1 MFKLGNTATWAT
13 LALASLVFVAACGDT
28 DSAPIASE
36 NNPRQENNKPVEAP
50 ENSKLMHVTPCQSG
64 ESVCVVSL
72 SVGATTELNVKLVD
86 SDNKPVKDAAV
97 QFELVASS
105 TPAGIQRSS
114 ANSFTNSE
122 GIATI
127 SLKADEDP
135 NTAVGIS
142 DIIVSVKNPD
152 IKKLRFTVSVNAKDS
167 ANYQI
172 NPTHAGTALFSK
184 VDALLFE
191 GDYTCDQLA
200 DHLALSGR
208 LPTALNNR
216 RGSVDGDRTILPIV
230 FPSQPNGS
238 KYTVIVK
245 GYSELNENVEV
256 VFGCTDN
263 NPAIENGISVVV
275 DVALF
280 DHIPNLKGVFN
291 VSHSF
296 DLRDTLPENIRRIV
310 DIIGRV
316 ATDPGSFI
324 VGCNAGSAGCPPGG
338 SEGIINILADFLP
351 DGTFSQTINDI
362 LGNNLVRGIVR
373 DSINTLFE
381 QWINSD
387 SVPAWATNS
396 VQLTKDIYETLG
408 NFRVQGKIFFDQA
421 PVAAVED
428 GAAIGVIPTD
438 SGRQLWN
445 TVIFKWSRGC
455 ASQGSSCGDIPFTAS
470 QIGVSGSAIEGRFDG
485 MVFNSDKLRI
495 NEHTL
500 SLNYGLLLMA
510 VIEKVVLPA
519 IFGPNVDSVDA
530 MLDNFIKCDKLLKP
544 DNSLYNTAKSMCTM
558 LLAQASSSLRDYVG
572 TNLVYDGNE
581 RFLISTPIDSPC
593 KLHQPTNYVGNTWQ
607 GSPLPYIQTLGE
619 GDPKELQCKWEAKI
633 KFSQGKVTTMGGRFY
648 GVREGF

>member
-1 MFKLGNTATWAT
+1 MFKPGNTATWAT
-13 LALASLVFVAACGDT
+13 LSLASFLFVAACGDT
-28 DSAPIASE
+28 DPAPIQSD
-36 NNPRQENNKPVEAP
+36 NNARPDNNGQVEP
-50 ENSKLMHVTPCQSG
+50 PTDSKLLHVTPCKSE

-72 SVGATTELNVKLVD
+72 GVGANSELNVKLVD
-86 SDNKPVKDAAV
+86 SNNKPVKDAAV
-97 QFELVASS
+97 KFELVASS
-105 TPAGIQRSS
+105 TPAGIQLGSV
-114 ANSFTNSE
+114 NSFTNSE
-122 GIATI
+122 GIATV
-127 SLKADEDP
+127 SMKAGNDP
-135 NTAVGIS
+135 ITAVGIS
-142 DIIVSVKNPD
+142 DVIVSVKDPD
-152 IKKLRFTVSVNAKDS
+152 IKKLRFTVSINAKDS

-172 NPTHAGTALFSK
+172 NPSHTGTALFSK

-191 GDYTCDQLA
+191 SDYTCTQLS
-200 DHLALSGR
+200 DILALNGS

-245 GYSELNENVEV
+245 GYSEANENVEV
-256 VFGCTDN
+256 VYGCADN

-275 DVALF
+275 DVELF

-324 VGCNAGSAGCPPGG
+324 VGCNAGSTGCPAAG

-362 LGNNLVRGIVR
+362 LSNNLVRGIVR
-373 DSINTLFE
+373 DSINTLFND
-381 QWINSD
+381 WINSD

-396 VQLTKDIYETLG
+396 VQLTQDIYETLR
-408 NFRVQGKIFFDQA
+408 NFRVRGKIFFNEA
-421 PVAAVED
+421 PIAAVED
-428 GAAIGVIPTD
+428 GASIGVIPTN

-455 ASQGSSCGDIPFTAS
+455 TSQGSSCGDIPLTAN

-510 VIEKVVLPA
+510 VIERVVLPA
-519 IFGPNVDSVDA
+519 IFGSDVDSVDA
-530 MLDNFIKCDKLLKP
+530 MLENFIQCDKLLDP
-544 DNSLYNTAKSMCTM
+544 SNSLYNTAKSLCTT
-558 LLAQASSSLRDYVG
+558 LLTQASSSLRDYVG
-572 TNLVYDGNE
+572 ANLVYNGNE
-581 RFLISTPIDSPC
+581 RFLISTPVDSPC
-593 KLHQPTNYVGNTWQ
+593 KLYQPTQYVGNTWQ

-633 KFSQGKVTTMGGRFY
+633 KFSQGNVTTMGGRFY
-648 GVREGF
+648 GEREGF